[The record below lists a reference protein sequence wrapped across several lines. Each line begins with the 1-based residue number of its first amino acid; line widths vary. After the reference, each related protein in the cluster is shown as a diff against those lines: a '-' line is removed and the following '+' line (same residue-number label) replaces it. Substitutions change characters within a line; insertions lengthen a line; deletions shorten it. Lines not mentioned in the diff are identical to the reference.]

1 MVRYWRKKMKK
12 LLIIAVGIILV
23 STSFLS
29 GCIQTGEGTLVLQIT
44 DAPGDLNITEALV
57 TISSIKV
64 HLGSGGNN
72 STAGWYTIVDEQQTF
87 DLIAIKDVKEFL
99 GEENLSSGIYTQIR
113 LNIDK
118 ALVTINGTQYNLT
131 IPSKNIKLIKAFWIN
146 NSETT
151 ILTLD
156 FDVNES
162 VHKTGNDKYIFKP
175 TIKVIQE

>member
-1 MVRYWRKKMKK
+1 MKK
-12 LLIIAVGIILV
+12 LLIFVVAIFLA
-23 STSFLS
+23 STSFMS
-29 GCIQTGEGTLVLQIT
+29 GCIKDGKGRLVLQIT
-44 DAPGDLNITEALV
+44 DEPGDLNITEALV

-64 HLGSGGNN
+64 HLGAGGNN

-99 GEENLSSGIYTQIR
+99 GEKNLSAGIYTQIR
-113 LNIDK
+113 LNVDK

-131 IPSKNIKLIKAFWIN
+131 IPSSNIKLIKGFWIN
-146 NSETT
+146 ESETT
-151 ILTLD
+151 TLTLD
-156 FDVNES
+156 FDVNQS